1 MVFLINIKKI
11 QEKTD
16 NQFSPYSAISA
27 YLLPSDP
34 PELLSQ
40 YLDQGVSPDAPG
52 NLIVWKSQI
61 RLLPGPP

>member
-40 YLDQGVSPDAPG
+40 YLDQGVSADAPR
-52 NLIVWKSQI
+52 NLIVW
-61 RLLPGPP
+61 